1 MDLTVRQEVSVGALV
16 IVGAGLLVA
25 LLFWLTDKDVG
36 GGGVPV
42 EVLFVNAAGID
53 AGDPVW
59 VSGVKK
65 GRVSAVRLQSVG
77 KVAVLLNVD
86 ADVAPR
92 LDAAAAVA
100 SLDFLGNKIVDY
112 RPGTRDEPL
121 PPGTVILGTQ
131 NEELS
136 QMAGGLATRVDELI
150 GNATA
155 LVSNQLAVDVHNT
168 LTATQRALEVLTR
181 AGSGPL
187 VAQTTATL
195 AATERTMAR
204 LDSILGSSTG
214 KRVDTLTANLA
225 RLSSTLGTATAS
237 LDTLLGKMAR
247 GEGTLGR
254 IASDTMLYV
263 NLNETLVALTALLK
277 DLKERPGRYLT
288 VKVF

>member
-1 MDLTVRQEVSVGALV
+1 MDLTVKQEVSVGALV
-16 IVGAGLLVA
+16 IVGAALFVA

-36 GGGVPV
+36 GRGVPV
-42 EVLFVNAAGID
+42 NVLFTNAAGID
-53 AGDPVW
+53 VGDPVW

-65 GRVSAVRLQSVG
+65 GRVASVTLQGVG
-77 KVAVLLNVD
+77 RVAVALTVD

-92 LDAAAAVA
+92 LDAAATVA

-112 RPGTRDEPL
+112 APGIREEPL
-121 PPGTVILGTQ
+121 PDGTVIVGSQ
-131 NEELS
+131 KSELTD
-136 QMAGGLATRVDELI
+136 MAGGLATRVDELI

-155 LVSNQLAVDVHNT
+155 LVSNQLGTDVHNT
-168 LTATQRALEVLTR
+168 LVATQRALDVLAK

-204 LDSILGSSTG
+204 FDSLLGSAGG
-214 KRVDTLTANLA
+214 KRVDSITANIA
-225 RLSSTLGTATAS
+225 RLSANLGSATAA
-237 LDTLLGKMAR
+237 LDSLLGGANR

-254 IASDTMLYV
+254 MAHDTMLYR
-263 NLNETLVALTALLK
+263 NLNETLVALTALLN
-277 DLKERPGRYLT
+277 DLRERPGRYLT

>member
-1 MDLTVRQEVSVGALV
+1 MDLTVKQEVSVGALV
-16 IVGAGLLVA
+16 IVGATLVVA

-36 GGGVPV
+36 GKGVPV
-42 EVLFVNAAGID
+42 EILFVNAAGID

-65 GRVSAVRLQSVG
+65 GRVQAVKLQSVG
-77 KVAVLLNVD
+77 KVRVTLNVD

-92 LDAAAAVA
+92 LDAAAFVA

-112 RPGTRDEPL
+112 QPGERAEPL
-121 PPGTVILGTQ
+121 PEGTIIIGTQ
-131 NEELS
+131 KGELAE
-136 QMAGGLATRVDELI
+136 MAGGLATRVDELI

-155 LVSNQLAVDVHNT
+155 LVSNQLAADVHNT
-168 LTATQRALEVLTR
+168 LVATQRALDVLAK

-187 VAQTTATL
+187 IAQTTSTL

-204 LDSILGSSTG
+204 LDSLLGSAGG
-214 KRVDTLTANLA
+214 KRVDTITANLA
-225 RLSSTLGTATAS
+225 RLTNNLGSATAS
-237 LDTLLGKMAR
+237 LDTLLGTANN
-247 GEGTLGR
+247 GQGTLGR
-254 IASDTMLYV
+254 LAHDTTLYK
-263 NLNETLVALTALLK
+263 NLNETLTALTALLN

>member
-16 IVGAGLLVA
+16 IVGAGLFVA
-25 LLFWLTDKDVG
+25 LMFWLNDTDVG
-36 GGGVPV
+36 GKGVPV
-42 EVLFVNAAGID
+42 DVLFTNAAGIE

-65 GRVSAVRLQSVG
+65 GRVSLVRLQSVG
-77 KVAVLLNVD
+77 KVAVVLNVD

-100 SLDFLGNKIVDY
+100 SLDFLGNKIIDY

-121 PPGTVILGTQ
+121 PQGTIIVGTQ
-131 NEELS
+131 NEELAS
-136 QMAGGLATRVDELI
+136 MAGGLATRVDELI

-155 LVSNQLAVDVHNT
+155 LVSSQLSVDIHNT
-168 LTATQRALEVLTR
+168 LTATQRALDVLTK

-225 RLSSTLGTATAS
+225 RLSNSLSTASAS
-237 LDTLLGKMAR
+237 LDSLLGKMAR

-254 IASDTMLYV
+254 MATDTLLYT
-263 NLNETLVALTALLK
+263 NLNETLASLNALLK

>member
-1 MDLTVRQEVSVGALV
+1 MDLTVKQEVSVGALV
-16 IVGAGLLVA
+16 IVGATLLVA

-36 GGGVPV
+36 GKGVPV
-42 EVLFVNAAGID
+42 EILFVNAAGID

-65 GRVSAVRLQSVG
+65 GRVQAVKLQSVG
-77 KVAVLLNVD
+77 KVRVTLNVD

-92 LDAAAAVA
+92 LDAAAFVA

-112 RPGTRDEPL
+112 QPGEREEPL
-121 PPGTVILGTQ
+121 PEGTIIVGTQ
-131 NEELS
+131 KGELAE
-136 QMAGGLATRVDELI
+136 MAGGLATRVDELI

-168 LTATQRALEVLTR
+168 LVATQRALDVLAK

-187 VAQTTATL
+187 IAQTTSTL

-204 LDSILGSSTG
+204 LDSLLGSAGG
-214 KRVDTLTANLA
+214 KRVDTITANLA
-225 RLSSTLGTATAS
+225 RLSNHLGSATAS
-237 LDTLLGKMAR
+237 LDTLLGSANS
-247 GEGTLGR
+247 GQGTLGR
-254 IASDTMLYV
+254 LAHDTTLYK
-263 NLNETLVALTALLK
+263 NLNETLTALTALLH

>member
-1 MDLTVRQEVSVGALV
+1 MDLTVKQEVSVGALV
-16 IVGAGLLVA
+16 IAGGILLVA

-36 GGGVPV
+36 GKGVPV
-42 EVLFVNAAGID
+42 EVVFVNAAGIE
-53 AGDPVW
+53 AGDAVW

-65 GRVSAVRLQSVG
+65 GRVAAVRLQSVG
-77 KVAVLLNVD
+77 KVRVTLTVD
-86 ADVAPR
+86 PDVAPR

-112 RPGTRDEPL
+112 RPGERAEPL
-121 PPGTVILGTQ
+121 PDGTVIIGIQ
-131 NEELS
+131 KGELAE
-136 QMAGGLATRVDELI
+136 MAGGLATRVDELI

-168 LTATQRALEVLTR
+168 LVATQRALDVLAK

-187 VAQTTATL
+187 IAQTTATL

-204 LDSILGSSTG
+204 LDSLLGSAGG
-214 KRVDTLTANLA
+214 KRVDTITANLA
-225 RLSSTLGTATAS
+225 RLSSNLGSATAS
-237 LDTLLGKMAR
+237 LDTLLGAATR

-254 IASDTMLYV
+254 MAHDSTLYM
-263 NLNETLVALTALLK
+263 NLNETLTALTALLN
-277 DLKERPGRYLT
+277 DLRERPGRYLT

>member
-16 IVGAGLLVA
+16 IAGAALLVA

-36 GGGVPV
+36 GRGVPV
-42 EVLFVNAAGID
+42 GVLFANAAGIE

-65 GRVSAVRLQSVG
+65 GRVSEVRLQSVG
-77 KVAVLLNVD
+77 KVSVVLNVD

-112 RPGTRDEPL
+112 SPGSRDEPL
-121 PPGTVILGTQ
+121 PPGTVIVGTQ
-131 NEELS
+131 REELS

-155 LVSNQLAVDVHNT
+155 LVSNQLGVDVHNT
-168 LTATQRALEVLTR
+168 LMATQRALDVLAK

-225 RLSSTLGTATAS
+225 LLSNHLGSATAS

-254 IASDTMLYV
+254 MAADTMMYV
-263 NLNETLVALTALLK
+263 NLNEALAALTALLK

-288 VKVF
+288 VKVL